1 MNGKLAVELLF
12 NFSGGRLNTP
22 SGSREK
28 EGLLMDQRRDILVE
42 ARKNKDVEEEEEK
55 ERGRVETLLKIRQ
68 KSVDME
74 PELWLATQEASVHLR
89 TLGGWME
96 YLDPETMNRFFYQNE
111 LVLRV
116 SEADSK
122 GKEESVDHFQWEK
135 PEEFAKFEAVL
146 LGWASVINGSE
157 FLRTTAGSRYNSVLD
172 RASGVVFYVDTSD
185 ETCLLMPPRE
195 A

>member
-1 MNGKLAVELLF
+1 M
-12 NFSGGRLNTP
+12 
-22 SGSREK
+22 
-28 EGLLMDQRRDILVE
+28 
-42 ARKNKDVEEEEEK
+42 EEEEEK

-68 KSVDME
+68 KSVDMV

-122 GKEESVDHFQWEK
+122 GKVEKIFNVVVHLLVISVVVS
-135 PEEFAKFEAVL
+135 AV
-146 LGWASVINGSE
+146 I
-157 FLRTTAGSRYNSVLD
+157 
-172 RASGVVFYVDTSD
+172 
-185 ETCLLMPPRE
+185 
-195 A
+195 